1 MLARSTL
8 AKRFASGLVFCAAGI
23 FLSPLLSASAQSP
36 QDTVPQAVPVFI
48 TDFELPVVP
57 ATKPSKPAAPPNA
70 AKSASSGPPS
80 LYQESDA
87 PSEQARLLVDF
98 FSKTLLQS
106 LQNSKFTSAKQ
117 SGERP
122 SSGALIRGVFAEPDA
137 LNRIRRA
144 LMGNDAPGGKFFLY
158 VGIFNLARPD
168 APLYDLAPGQD
179 PDPRYGPL
187 ITPNNYIPMAKFEIA
202 KDPSEEDIRKICAQI
217 VANLTALLSKNAV
230 AFSQ

>member
-1 MLARSTL
+1 MLARAPFTR
-8 AKRFASGLVFCAAGI
+8 RFAAGLLFCAGGI
-23 FLSPLLSASAQSP
+23 CLSTQISAARQSP
-36 QDTVPQAVPVFI
+36 QDANPQAVPLFI
-48 TDFELPVVP
+48 TDFDLPVVP
-57 ATKPSKPAAPPNA
+57 ATKPSTPAAPPNA
-70 AKSASSGPPS
+70 AKKTSNGPPS
-80 LYQESDA
+80 LYQESDT

-117 SGERP
+117 PSERP
-122 SSGALIRGVFAEPDA
+122 SSGVLIRGVFAEPDA

-144 LMGNDAPGGKFFLY
+144 LMGSDAPGGKFFLY

-168 APLYDLAPGQD
+168 APLYDHAPVQD
-179 PDPRYGPL
+179 PDPRYGPV
-187 ITPNNYIPMAKFEIA
+187 ITPNNYIPLAKFEIA

-217 VANLTALLSKNAV
+217 VVNLTALLTKNAA

>member
-1 MLARSTL
+1 MFTRSTL
-8 AKRFASGLVFCAAGI
+8 AKRFTAGLLLCAACVS
-23 FLSPLLSASAQSP
+23 LSPRIFAASQSP
-36 QDTVPQAVPVFI
+36 QDANPQGVPVFI

-57 ATKPSKPAAPPNA
+57 ATRPTKPATPPNA
-70 AKSASSGPPS
+70 AKNASNGPPS
-80 LYQESDA
+80 LYQDSDT

-98 FSKTLLQS
+98 FTKTLLQS

-117 SGERP
+117 PGERP

-168 APLYDLAPGQD
+168 VPLYDLVPAQD
-179 PDPRYGPL
+179 PDPRYGPV
-187 ITPNNYIPMAKFEIA
+187 ITPNNYIPLAKFEIA

-217 VANLTALLSKNAV
+217 VANLTALLAKNAI